1 MPNKISP
8 YSYVI
13 HPEGESAISESA
25 YIVSRDDEG
34 AGEYITIADGFGN
47 KIRIDADDIKD
58 LFTTVRL
65 LQIKMEED

>member
-34 AGEYITIADGFGN
+34 AGEYITIADGLGN
-47 KIRIDADDIKD
+47 KIRIEVDDVED
-58 LFTTVRL
+58 LFRTARL
-65 LQIKMEED
+65 LLMKIEKD

>member
-34 AGEYITIADGFGN
+34 AGEYITIADGMDN
-47 KIRIDADDIKD
+47 KIRIDADDIED
-58 LFTTVRL
+58 LFKTVKL
-65 LQIKMEED
+65 LQKEMEN